1 MFTNILSYIKVLPE
15 FCKKYLQGL
24 QFESLTKLQLMK
36 LMILEFI
43 ANLLD

>member
-15 FCKKYLQGL
+15 FCEKYLQGL
-24 QFESLTKLQLMK
+24 PFESLTLLQLMK

-43 ANLLD
+43 TNRLD